1 MVFILQFVNVMCD
14 PVKKIRSF
22 VFLWKSWICHDY
34 KSCLSSGYADSYHLS
49 RGLGQKMGVLEL
61 ELGIY
66 LMALP
71 LCSVANIAL
80 LEVRFGP
87 KLPEYK
93 P

>member
-1 MVFILQFVNVMCD
+1 
-14 PVKKIRSF
+14 
-22 VFLWKSWICHDY
+22 
-34 KSCLSSGYADSYHLS
+34 
-49 RGLGQKMGVLEL
+49 MGVLEL

-80 LEVRFGP
+80 LEVGFGP

-93 P
+93 L